1 MWKIKHKQMLTI
13 GVYGGTGSGKTTI
26 VKQIVSE
33 FPSSEIQVISQD
45 SYYKDNSNISFEE
58 RCALNFD
65 HPDAIDFKL
74 LCQHIFALKNG
85 ETIEQP
91 VYSFK
96 THNRTDKTIS
106 ISPKKILI
114 IEGILIMNYP
124 KLRSL
129 FDLKVFIDAH
139 SDMRM
144 ERRVSRDITER
155 GRTSE
160 EVLERYL
167 KTLKPMHH
175 QFIEPMKV
183 HADITLE
190 NHQNT
195 PLNISDLIDKIK
207 TLSK

>member
-1 MWKIKHKQMLTI
+1 MITI

-26 VKQIVSE
+26 VSKIVSE
-33 FPSSEIQVISQD
+33 FPTNEIQVISQD
-45 SYYKDNSNISFEE
+45 SYYKDTSHLTFDE

-65 HPDAIDFKL
+65 HPDAIDFPL
-74 LCQHIFALKNG
+74 LYQHVNSLKNG
-85 ETIEQP
+85 ENIEQP
-91 VYSFK
+91 VYSFE
-96 THNRTDKTIS
+96 THNRTKETVTVV
-106 ISPKKILI
+106 PKKILI
-114 IEGILIMNYP
+114 IEGILILNYP

-129 FDLKVFIDAH
+129 FDLKIFIDAD

-144 ERRVSRDITER
+144 ERRVSRDISER
-155 GRTSE
+155 GRTPE
-160 EVLERYL
+160 EVLNRYL
-167 KTLKPMHH
+167 NTLKPMHK

-195 PLNISDLIDKIK
+195 PLNLSELIDKIK

>member
-1 MWKIKHKQMLTI
+1 MITI

-26 VKQIVSE
+26 VSKIISE
-33 FPSSEIQVISQD
+33 FPTNEIQVISQD
-45 SYYKDNSNISFEE
+45 SYYKDTSHLTFEE

-65 HPDAIDFKL
+65 HPDAIDFPL
-74 LCQHIFALKNG
+74 LYQHVNSLKNG
-85 ETIEQP
+85 ENIEQP
-91 VYSFK
+91 VYSFE
-96 THNRTDKTIS
+96 THNRTKETVTVV
-106 ISPKKILI
+106 PKKILI
-114 IEGILIMNYP
+114 IEGILILNYP

-129 FDLKVFIDAH
+129 FDLKIFIDAD

-144 ERRVSRDITER
+144 ERRVSRDISER
-155 GRTSE
+155 GRTPE
-160 EVLERYL
+160 EVLNRYL
-167 KTLKPMHH
+167 NTLKPMHK

-195 PLNISDLIDKIK
+195 PLNLSELIDKIK

>member
-1 MWKIKHKQMLTI
+1 MITI

-26 VKQIVSE
+26 VSQIVSE
-33 FPSSEIQVISQD
+33 FPTSEIQVISQD
-45 SYYKDNSNISFEE
+45 SYYKDTSHLTFDE

-65 HPDAIDFKL
+65 HPDAIDFPL
-74 LCQHIFALKNG
+74 LYQNVNSLKNG
-85 ETIEQP
+85 ENIEQP
-91 VYSFK
+91 VYSFE
-96 THNRTDKTIS
+96 THNRTKETVTVV
-106 ISPKKILI
+106 PKKILI
-114 IEGILIMNYP
+114 IEGILILNYP

-129 FDLKVFIDAH
+129 FDLKIFIDAD

-144 ERRVSRDITER
+144 ERRVSRDISER
-155 GRTSE
+155 GRTPE
-160 EVLERYL
+160 EVLNRYL
-167 KTLKPMHH
+167 NTLKPMHK

>member
-1 MWKIKHKQMLTI
+1 MITI

-26 VKQIVSE
+26 VSKIVSE
-33 FPSSEIQVISQD
+33 FPTNEIQVISQD
-45 SYYKDNSNISFEE
+45 SYYKDTSHLTFDE

-65 HPDAIDFKL
+65 HPDAIDFPL
-74 LCQHIFALKNG
+74 LYQHVNSLKNG
-85 ETIEQP
+85 DNIEQP
-91 VYSFK
+91 VYSFE
-96 THNRTDKTIS
+96 THNRTKETVTVV
-106 ISPKKILI
+106 PKKILI
-114 IEGILIMNYP
+114 IEGILILNYP

-129 FDLKVFIDAH
+129 FDLKIYIDAD

-144 ERRVSRDITER
+144 ERRVSRDISER
-155 GRTSE
+155 GRTPE
-160 EVLERYL
+160 EVLNRYL
-167 KTLKPMHH
+167 NTLKPMHK

-195 PLNISDLIDKIK
+195 PLNLSELIDKIK

>member
-1 MWKIKHKQMLTI
+1 MITI

-26 VKQIVSE
+26 VSKIVSE
-33 FPSSEIQVISQD
+33 FPTNEIQVISQD
-45 SYYKDNSNISFEE
+45 SYYKDTSHLTFDE

-65 HPDAIDFKL
+65 HPDAIDFPL
-74 LCQHIFALKNG
+74 LYQHVNSLKNG
-85 ETIEQP
+85 ENIEQP
-91 VYSFK
+91 VYSFE
-96 THNRTDKTIS
+96 THNRTKETVTVVS
-106 ISPKKILI
+106 KKILI
-114 IEGILIMNYP
+114 IEGILILNYP

-129 FDLKVFIDAH
+129 FDLKIFIDAD

-144 ERRVSRDITER
+144 ERRVSRDISER
-155 GRTSE
+155 GRTPE
-160 EVLERYL
+160 EVLNRYL
-167 KTLKPMHH
+167 NTLKPMHK

-195 PLNISDLIDKIK
+195 PLNLSELIDKIK

>member
-1 MWKIKHKQMLTI
+1 MITI

-26 VKQIVSE
+26 VSKIISE
-33 FPSSEIQVISQD
+33 FPTNEIQVISQD
-45 SYYKDNSNISFEE
+45 SYYKDTSHLTFDE

-65 HPDAIDFKL
+65 HPDAIDFPL
-74 LCQHIFALKNG
+74 LYQHVNSLKNG
-85 ETIEQP
+85 DNIEQP
-91 VYSFK
+91 VYSFE
-96 THNRTDKTIS
+96 THNRTKETVTVV
-106 ISPKKILI
+106 PKKILI
-114 IEGILIMNYP
+114 IEGILILNYP

-129 FDLKVFIDAH
+129 FDLKIYIDAD

-144 ERRVSRDITER
+144 ERRVSRDISER
-155 GRTSE
+155 GRTPE
-160 EVLERYL
+160 EVLNRYL
-167 KTLKPMHH
+167 NTLKPMHK

-195 PLNISDLIDKIK
+195 PLNLSELIDKIK

>member
-1 MWKIKHKQMLTI
+1 MITI

-26 VKQIVSE
+26 VSKIISE
-33 FPSSEIQVISQD
+33 FPTNEIQVISQD
-45 SYYKDNSNISFEE
+45 SYYKDTSHLTFDE

-65 HPDAIDFKL
+65 HPDAIDFPL
-74 LCQHIFALKNG
+74 LYQHVNSLKNG
-85 ETIEQP
+85 ENIEQP
-91 VYSFK
+91 VYSFE
-96 THNRTDKTIS
+96 THNRTKETVTVV
-106 ISPKKILI
+106 PKKILI
-114 IEGILIMNYP
+114 IEGILILNYP

-129 FDLKVFIDAH
+129 FDLKIFIDAD

-144 ERRVSRDITER
+144 ERRVSRDISER
-155 GRTSE
+155 GRTPE
-160 EVLERYL
+160 EVLNRYL
-167 KTLKPMHH
+167 NTLKPMHK

-195 PLNISDLIDKIK
+195 PLNLSELIDKIK

>member
-1 MWKIKHKQMLTI
+1 MITI

-26 VKQIVSE
+26 VSKIISE
-33 FPSSEIQVISQD
+33 FPTNEIQVISQD
-45 SYYKDNSNISFEE
+45 SYYKDTSHLTFEE

-65 HPDAIDFKL
+65 HPDAIDFPL
-74 LCQHIFALKNG
+74 LYQHVNSLKNG
-85 ETIEQP
+85 DNIEQP
-91 VYSFK
+91 VYSFE
-96 THNRTDKTIS
+96 THNRTKETVTVV
-106 ISPKKILI
+106 PKKILI
-114 IEGILIMNYP
+114 IEGILILNYP

-129 FDLKVFIDAH
+129 FDLKIFIDAD

-144 ERRVSRDITER
+144 ERRVSRDISER
-155 GRTSE
+155 GRTPE
-160 EVLERYL
+160 EVLNRYL
-167 KTLKPMHH
+167 NTLKPMHK

-195 PLNISDLIDKIK
+195 PLNLSELIDKIK

>member
-1 MWKIKHKQMLTI
+1 MSTI

-26 VKQIVSE
+26 VSQIVSE
-33 FPSSEIQVISQD
+33 FPTSEIQVISQD
-45 SYYKDNSNISFEE
+45 SYYKDTSQLTFDE

-65 HPDAIDFKL
+65 HPDAIDFPL
-74 LCQHIFALKNG
+74 LYQHVNSLKNG
-85 ETIEQP
+85 ENIEQP
-91 VYSFK
+91 VYSFE
-96 THNRTDKTIS
+96 THNRTKETVTVV
-106 ISPKKILI
+106 PKKILI
-114 IEGILIMNYP
+114 IEGILILNYP

-129 FDLKVFIDAH
+129 FDLKIFIDAD

-144 ERRVSRDITER
+144 ERRVSRDISER
-155 GRTSE
+155 GRTPE
-160 EVLERYL
+160 EVLNRYL
-167 KTLKPMHH
+167 NTLKPMHK

-195 PLNISDLIDKIK
+195 PLNLSELIDKIK

>member
-1 MWKIKHKQMLTI
+1 MITI

-26 VKQIVSE
+26 VSKIISE
-33 FPSSEIQVISQD
+33 FPTNEIQVISQD
-45 SYYKDNSNISFEE
+45 SYYKDTSHLTFEE

-65 HPDAIDFKL
+65 HPDAIDFPL
-74 LCQHIFALKNG
+74 LYQHVNSLKNG
-85 ETIEQP
+85 ENIEQP
-91 VYSFK
+91 VYSFE
-96 THNRTDKTIS
+96 THNRTKETVTVVS
-106 ISPKKILI
+106 KKILI
-114 IEGILIMNYP
+114 IEGILILNYP

-129 FDLKVFIDAH
+129 FDLKIYIDAD

-144 ERRVSRDITER
+144 ERRVSRDISER
-155 GRTSE
+155 GRTPE
-160 EVLERYL
+160 EVLNRYL
-167 KTLKPMHH
+167 NTLKPMHK

-195 PLNISDLIDKIK
+195 PLNLSELIDKIK

>member
-1 MWKIKHKQMLTI
+1 MITI

-26 VKQIVSE
+26 VSQIVSE
-33 FPSSEIQVISQD
+33 FPTSEIQVISQD
-45 SYYKDNSNISFEE
+45 SYYKDTSHLTFDE

-65 HPDAIDFKL
+65 HPNAIDFPL
-74 LCQHIFALKNG
+74 LYQHVNSLKNG
-85 ETIEQP
+85 ENIEQP
-91 VYSFK
+91 VYSFE
-96 THNRTDKTIS
+96 THNRTKETVTVV
-106 ISPKKILI
+106 PKKILI
-114 IEGILIMNYP
+114 IEGILILNYP

-129 FDLKVFIDAH
+129 FDLKIFIDAD

-144 ERRVSRDITER
+144 ERRVSRDISER
-155 GRTSE
+155 GRTPE
-160 EVLERYL
+160 EVLNRYL
-167 KTLKPMHH
+167 NTLKPMHK

-195 PLNISDLIDKIK
+195 PLNLSKLIDKIK

>member
-1 MWKIKHKQMLTI
+1 MITI

-26 VKQIVSE
+26 VSQIVSE
-33 FPSSEIQVISQD
+33 FPTSEIQVISQD
-45 SYYKDNSNISFEE
+45 SYYKDTSHLTFDE

-65 HPDAIDFKL
+65 HPDAIDFPL
-74 LCQHIFALKNG
+74 LYQHVNSLKNG
-85 ETIEQP
+85 ENIEQP
-91 VYSFK
+91 VYSFE
-96 THNRTDKTIS
+96 THNRTKETVTVV
-106 ISPKKILI
+106 PKKILI
-114 IEGILIMNYP
+114 IEGILILNYP

-129 FDLKVFIDAH
+129 FDLKIFIDAD

-144 ERRVSRDITER
+144 ERRVSRDISER
-155 GRTSE
+155 GRTPE
-160 EVLERYL
+160 EVLKRYL
-167 KTLKPMHH
+167 NTLKPMHK

-195 PLNISDLIDKIK
+195 PLNLSELIDKIK

>member
-1 MWKIKHKQMLTI
+1 MITI
-13 GVYGGTGSGKTTI
+13 GVYGGTGSGKTSI
-26 VKQIVSE
+26 VSQIVSE
-33 FPSSEIQVISQD
+33 FPTSEIQVISQD
-45 SYYKDNSNISFEE
+45 SYYKDTSHLTFDE

-65 HPDAIDFKL
+65 HPDAIDFPL
-74 LCQHIFALKNG
+74 LYQNVNPLKNG
-85 ETIEQP
+85 ENIEQP
-91 VYSFK
+91 VYSFE
-96 THNRTDKTIS
+96 THNRTKETVTVV
-106 ISPKKILI
+106 PKKILI
-114 IEGILIMNYP
+114 IEGILILNYP

-129 FDLKVFIDAH
+129 FDLKIFIDAD

-144 ERRVSRDITER
+144 ERRVSRDISER
-155 GRTSE
+155 GRTPE
-160 EVLERYL
+160 EVLNRYL
-167 KTLKPMHH
+167 NTLKPMHK

>member
-1 MWKIKHKQMLTI
+1 MITI

-26 VKQIVSE
+26 VSKIVSE
-33 FPSSEIQVISQD
+33 FPTNEIQVISQD
-45 SYYKDNSNISFEE
+45 SYYKDTSHLTFEE

-65 HPDAIDFKL
+65 HPDAIDFPL
-74 LCQHIFALKNG
+74 LYQHVNSLKNG
-85 ETIEQP
+85 DNIEQP
-91 VYSFK
+91 VYSFE
-96 THNRTDKTIS
+96 THNRTKETVTVV
-106 ISPKKILI
+106 PKKILI
-114 IEGILIMNYP
+114 IEGILILNYP

-129 FDLKVFIDAH
+129 FDLKIYIDAD

-144 ERRVSRDITER
+144 ERRVSRDISER
-155 GRTSE
+155 GRTPE
-160 EVLERYL
+160 EVLNRYL
-167 KTLKPMHH
+167 NTLKPMHK

-195 PLNISDLIDKIK
+195 PLNLSELIDKIK

>member
-1 MWKIKHKQMLTI
+1 MITI

-26 VKQIVSE
+26 VSQIVSE
-33 FPSSEIQVISQD
+33 FPTSEIQVISQD
-45 SYYKDNSNISFEE
+45 SYYKDTSHLTFDE

-65 HPDAIDFKL
+65 HPDAIDFPL
-74 LCQHIFALKNG
+74 LYQHVNSLKNG
-85 ETIEQP
+85 ENIEQP
-91 VYSFK
+91 VYSFE
-96 THNRTDKTIS
+96 THNRTKETVTVA
-106 ISPKKILI
+106 PKKILI
-114 IEGILIMNYP
+114 IEGILILNYP

-129 FDLKVFIDAH
+129 FDLKIFIDAD

-144 ERRVSRDITER
+144 ERRVSRDISER
-155 GRTSE
+155 GRTPE
-160 EVLERYL
+160 EVLNRYL
-167 KTLKPMHH
+167 NTLKPMHK

-195 PLNISDLIDKIK
+195 PLNLSELIDKIK

>member
-1 MWKIKHKQMLTI
+1 MITI

-26 VKQIVSE
+26 VSQIVSE
-33 FPSSEIQVISQD
+33 FPTSEIQVISQD
-45 SYYKDNSNISFEE
+45 SYYKDTSHLNFDE

-65 HPDAIDFKL
+65 HPDAIDFPL
-74 LCQHIFALKNG
+74 LYQNVNSLKNG
-85 ETIEQP
+85 ENIEQP
-91 VYSFK
+91 VYSFE
-96 THNRTDKTIS
+96 THNRTKETVTVV
-106 ISPKKILI
+106 PKKILI
-114 IEGILIMNYP
+114 IEGILILNYP

-129 FDLKVFIDAH
+129 FDLKIFIDAD

-144 ERRVSRDITER
+144 ERRVSRDISER
-155 GRTSE
+155 GRTPE
-160 EVLERYL
+160 EVLNRYL
-167 KTLKPMHH
+167 NTLKPMHK

>member
-1 MWKIKHKQMLTI
+1 MITI

-26 VKQIVSE
+26 VSQIVSE
-33 FPSSEIQVISQD
+33 FPTIEIQVISQD
-45 SYYKDNSNISFEE
+45 SYYKDTSHLTFDE

-65 HPDAIDFKL
+65 HPDAIDFPL
-74 LCQHIFALKNG
+74 LYQHVNSLKNG
-85 ETIEQP
+85 ENIEQP
-91 VYSFK
+91 VYSFE
-96 THNRTDKTIS
+96 THNRTKETVTVV
-106 ISPKKILI
+106 PKKILI
-114 IEGILIMNYP
+114 IEGILILNYP

-129 FDLKVFIDAH
+129 FDLKIFIDAD

-144 ERRVSRDITER
+144 ERRVSRDISER
-155 GRTSE
+155 GRTPE
-160 EVLERYL
+160 EVLNRYL
-167 KTLKPMHH
+167 NTLKPMHK

-195 PLNISDLIDKIK
+195 PLNLSELIDKIK

>member
-1 MWKIKHKQMLTI
+1 MITI

-26 VKQIVSE
+26 VSQIVSE
-33 FPSSEIQVISQD
+33 FPTSEIQVISQD
-45 SYYKDNSNISFEE
+45 SYYKDTSHLTFDE

-65 HPDAIDFKL
+65 HPDAIDFPL
-74 LCQHIFALKNG
+74 LYQHVNSLKNG
-85 ETIEQP
+85 ENIEQP
-91 VYSFK
+91 VYSFE
-96 THNRTDKTIS
+96 THNRTKETVTVV
-106 ISPKKILI
+106 PKKILI
-114 IEGILIMNYP
+114 IEGILILNYP

-129 FDLKVFIDAH
+129 FDLKIFIDAD

-144 ERRVSRDITER
+144 ERRVSRDISER
-155 GRTSE
+155 GRTTE
-160 EVLERYL
+160 EVLNRYL
-167 KTLKPMHH
+167 NNLKPMHK

-195 PLNISDLIDKIK
+195 PLNLSELIDKIK

>member
-1 MWKIKHKQMLTI
+1 MITI

-26 VKQIVSE
+26 VSKIISE
-33 FPSSEIQVISQD
+33 FPTNEIQVISQD
-45 SYYKDNSNISFEE
+45 SYYKDTSHLTFDE

-65 HPDAIDFKL
+65 HPDAIDFPL
-74 LCQHIFALKNG
+74 LYQHVNSLKNG
-85 ETIEQP
+85 ENIEQP
-91 VYSFK
+91 VYSFE
-96 THNRTDKTIS
+96 THNRTKETVTVV
-106 ISPKKILI
+106 PKKILI
-114 IEGILIMNYP
+114 IEGILILNYP

-129 FDLKVFIDAH
+129 FDLKIYIDAD

-144 ERRVSRDITER
+144 ERRVSRDISER
-155 GRTSE
+155 GRTPE
-160 EVLERYL
+160 EVLNRYL
-167 KTLKPMHH
+167 NTLKPMHK

-195 PLNISDLIDKIK
+195 PLNLSELIDKIK

>member
-1 MWKIKHKQMLTI
+1 MITI

-26 VKQIVSE
+26 VSQIVSE
-33 FPSSEIQVISQD
+33 FPTSEIQVISQD
-45 SYYKDNSNISFEE
+45 SYYKDTSNLNFDE

-65 HPDAIDFKL
+65 HPDAIDFPL
-74 LCQHIFALKNG
+74 LYQHVNSLKNG
-85 ETIEQP
+85 ENIEQP
-91 VYSFK
+91 VYSFE
-96 THNRTDKTIS
+96 THNRTKETVTIV
-106 ISPKKILI
+106 PKKILI
-114 IEGILIMNYP
+114 IEGILILNYP

-129 FDLKVFIDAH
+129 FDLKIFIDAD

-144 ERRVSRDITER
+144 ERRVSRDISER
-155 GRTSE
+155 GRTPE
-160 EVLERYL
+160 EVLNRYL
-167 KTLKPMHH
+167 NTLKPMHK

-195 PLNISDLIDKIK
+195 PLNLSELIDKIK